1 MTSGHPTNGAAEP
14 PTSLT
19 AQLLDDCLQSAG
31 QTYAP
36 GELAYLALT
45 SQIENPIRD
54 RVAYQ
59 LHLRLKGTRLDVGR
73 EWTGVD
79 AEGEDGTV
87 VARRLDLAIVERW
100 GRRSRRYA
108 PRVHGVAEFK
118 AVRTSSAQTTG
129 ELNHVYKM
137 VTNDITKCVT
147 AGGLVLSAI
156 HAVVLLP
163 HAQIARRTRPGV
175 AEHVI
180 KDLFKVMVTGQF
192 FQADATRENA
202 VAGVAARLAPLG
214 PVRTGMIDGGEAL
227 GMLVTLPYVVLGP
240 VAFDTVD
247 ALANK
252 WELPAVTPS

>member
-1 MTSGHPTNGAAEP
+1 MTMGHPARRAAEP

-19 AQLLDDCLQSAG
+19 AQLLDDCLQGAG
-31 QTYAP
+31 HAYAP

-45 SQIENPIRD
+45 SQVENPIRD

-59 LHLRLKGTRLDVGR
+59 MHLRLHRTRLDVGR

-79 AEGEDGTV
+79 AEGEDGAP

-100 GRRSRRYA
+100 GRRSRRY
-108 PRVHGVAEFK
+108 PPPVHGVAEFK
-118 AVRTSSAQTTG
+118 AVRTSHAQTTS
-129 ELNHVYKM
+129 ELTRVYKM
-137 VTNDITKCVT
+137 VTDDIIKCVSV
-147 AGGLVLSAI
+147 GGMVLNAI

-163 HAQIARRTRPGV
+163 HAQIARRNV
-175 AEHVI
+175 ADHVI
-180 KDLFKVMVTGQF
+180 KVDFKLMWTGQL
-192 FQADATRENA
+192 FQADAARENA

-227 GMLVTLPYVVLGP
+227 GMRVTLPYVILGP

-247 ALANK
+247 ALINK
-252 WELPAVTPS
+252 WELPAVTSP

>member
-1 MTSGHPTNGAAEP
+1 MTMEQPARSAAEQ

-19 AQLLDDCLQSAG
+19 AQLLDDCIQSTGHAY
-31 QTYAP
+31 TP

-59 LHLRLKGTRLDVGR
+59 MHLRLHGTRLDVGR

-79 AEGEDGTV
+79 AEGQDGTP

-108 PRVHGVAEFK
+108 PPVHGVAEFK
-118 AVRTSSAQTTG
+118 AVRTSHAQTTS
-129 ELNHVYKM
+129 ELTRVYQL
-137 VTNDITKCVT
+137 VTDDIIKCVSVD
-147 AGGLVLSAI
+147 GVVLNAI

-163 HAQIARRTRPGV
+163 HAQIARRNV
-175 AEHVI
+175 ADHVI
-180 KDLFKVMVTGQF
+180 KDVFKLMWTGQL
-192 FQADATRENA
+192 FQADAARENA
-202 VAGVAARLAPLG
+202 VAGLAARLAPLG

-227 GMLVTLPYVVLGP
+227 GMRVTLPYVILGP
-240 VAFDTVD
+240 VAPETVD
-247 ALANK
+247 ALTNN
-252 WELPAVTPS
+252 WQLPAVTPP

>member
-1 MTSGHPTNGAAEP
+1 MTTGHPAKGAAEP

-31 QTYAP
+31 HTYAL

-59 LHLRLKGTRLDVGR
+59 LHLRLQGTRLDAGR

-79 AEGEDGTV
+79 AEREDGTL
-87 VARRLDLAIVERW
+87 AGRRLDLAIVGRW
-100 GRRSRRYA
+100 GRRSRRYS
-108 PRVHGVAEFK
+108 PPVHGVAEFK
-118 AVRTSSAQTTG
+118 AVRTSHAQTTG
-129 ELNHVYKM
+129 DVNGVFKL
-137 VTNDITKCVT
+137 VTDDIIKCVS
-147 AGGLVLSAI
+147 AGGVILPAI
-156 HAVVLLP
+156 HSVVLLP
-163 HAQIARRTRPGV
+163 HAEIVRRTV

-180 KDLFKVMVTGQF
+180 KGGWKLMWTGQR
-192 FQADATRENA
+192 FQADAARKRA
-202 VAGVAARLAPLG
+202 VDGVAARLAPLG

-227 GMLVTLPYVVLGP
+227 GMRVTLPYVILGP
-240 VAFDTVD
+240 VECETVD

-252 WELPAVTPS
+252 WDLPAVAPA

>member
-1 MTSGHPTNGAAEP
+1 MTMGHSAGQSAEP

-19 AQLLDDCLQSAG
+19 AQLLEDCLQSAG
-31 QTYAP
+31 HAYAP

-59 LHLRLKGTRLDVGR
+59 LHLRLQGTRLDAGR

-79 AEGEDGTV
+79 AAGEDGTA

-108 PRVHGVAEFK
+108 PPVHGVAEFK
-118 AVRTSSAQTTG
+118 AIRTSHAQTPG
-129 ELNHVYKM
+129 ELSRVYRL
-137 VTNDITKCVT
+137 VTDDIIKCVS
-147 AGGLVLSAI
+147 ACGQLLHAI

-163 HAQIARRTRPGV
+163 HAQIARRTV

-180 KDLFKVMVTGQF
+180 KDVFKVMWTGQR
-192 FQADATRENA
+192 FQADTAREDA
-202 VAGVAARLAPLG
+202 VAGVTARLAPLG

-227 GMLVTLPYVVLGP
+227 GMRVTLPYVILGP
-240 VAFDTVD
+240 VAFDTVE
-247 ALANK
+247 ALTNN
-252 WELPAVTPS
+252 WVLPAVTPP